1 MANIPLLYPGCTAQE
16 ILDTINA
23 LIAAIT
29 GGAGRTMSYSE
40 LENKPTVNGVVIEG
54 DLTTENLLIAIAD
67 TVGYDTML
75 QALAT
80 KAYAD
85 TVKSEALASAQN
97 AVNAALAGK
106 LDKDL
111 SNLNQI
117 SYTGD
122 NASVLVFTPDNR
134 LCRVSVADMA
144 AYMGTKNA
152 AVSQEKN
159 MRSQRTTIEL
169 TGAQNGSNL
178 VFTTETGYT
187 LGTSAL
193 YLNGNRLYADL
204 DYREDNYNQITFRTY
219 IPVATDII
227 LFEAI
232 PLPDARQ

>member
-1 MANIPLLYPGCTAQE
+1 MFSAFGCSDAFASDDGVENAAVDAAQTA
-16 ILDTINA
+16 A
-23 LIAAIT
+23 
-29 GGAGRTMSYSE
+29 
-40 LENKPTVNGVVIEG
+40 
-54 DLTTENLLIAIAD
+54 
-67 TVGYDTML
+67 
-75 QALAT
+75 
-80 KAYAD
+80 
-85 TVKSEALASAQN
+85 
-97 AVNAALAGK
+97 NAALADK

-111 SNLNQI
+111 SNLKQI
-117 SYTGD
+117 SYMGD

-144 AYMGTKNA
+144 AYTGTKNA